1 MLAIAVTLTAL
12 SIVAAARGQDGGQA
26 TAADYARYAAT
37 HHGDPARGRAL
48 FGDPKRLAC
57 SRCHRARGQG
67 GDIGPD
73 LSDIGGKFDRPLLVE
88 SILEPSRQI
97 VEGYRTTTI
106 ATRDGRVLS
115 GIARD
120 ESAAGLVLIDA
131 DGQMQRVKAGDIEN
145 RKIDGTSLM
154 PSSLTTGISP
164 AEFADLIAFL
174 ESLRS
179 TGPITL
185 PEEFTWTR
193 VTGGITGATAMAIA
207 PDGRVFVCEQTG
219 ALRIVKGGRL
229 LDAPFLTAMVDSTW
243 ERGVIGVAIDPQF
256 TSNSYVYVN
265 CVLREPYPHHRLSRF
280 TARGD
285 IADPRSEKVLLEGD
299 DQTKMGG
306 VTPNGHQGGAIH
318 FGKDGKL
325 YIAFGEQT
333 AGAPAQAMDSLLGKL
348 LRLNADGSMPE
359 DNPFYKKARGKY
371 RAIWRSGCA
380 IRSRSPC
387 SRRRA
392 GSSSMTW
399 GSLPGRRSTRVFP
412 APTTAGRRARARQRS
427 RGFAGRSTT
436 TRWPR

>member
-1 MLAIAVTLTAL
+1 MVRGFSRVVASLFGLC
-12 SIVAAARGQDGGQA
+12 AAAPLFAHAARPPGGQA
-26 TAADYARYAAT
+26 TPTDYARYAAT

-48 FGDPKRLAC
+48 FADPKRPAC
-57 SRCHRARGQG
+57 TRCHRARGQG

-106 ATRDGRVLS
+106 ATKDGRVLS
-115 GIARD
+115 GIARE
-120 ESAAGLVLIDA
+120 ESPAGLVLIDA
-131 DGQMQRVKAGDIEN
+131 DGKKHPVRADEIEN

-185 PEEFTWTR
+185 PEGFTWTR
-193 VTGGITGATAMAIA
+193 LTGGISGATAMAIA

-229 LDAPFLTAMVDSTW
+229 LDAPFLTLKVDSTW
-243 ERGVIGVAIDPQF
+243 ERGVIGVAIDPEFERNQF
-256 TSNSYVYVN
+256 VYVN
-265 CVLREPYPHHRLSRF
+265 HVLHDPYPHHRLSRF

-285 IADPRSEKVLLEGD
+285 VAEPKSERVLLEGD

-318 FGKDGKL
+318 FGQDGKL
-325 YIAFGEQT
+325 YVAFGEQT
-333 AGAPAQAMDSLLGKL
+333 AGLL
-348 LRLNADGSMPE
+348 LRRWTL
-359 DNPFYKKARGKY
+359 
-371 RAIWRSGCA
+371 
-380 IRSRSPC
+380 C
-387 SRRRA
+387 SA
-392 GSSSMTW
+392 SC
-399 GSLPGRRSTRVFP
+399 FD
-412 APTTAGRRARARQRS
+412 
-427 RGFAGRSTT
+427 
-436 TRWPR
+436 